1 MAFQAAVIMLIV
13 AGLFASGVL
22 FDFKSV
28 ESTVEILRE
37 AAARDE
43 TGALVLRPTSDLK
56 KLRTEVRD
64 LWFVIR
70 DRNGQRLSEGTVP
83 PEYDRLGDA
92 LDHIGQARLGW
103 NMLDPPRPTARI
115 RWVTSGAGNV
125 QVLTGPESQLPPR
138 LIMLGISLIFLKEV
152 LPTLLVM
159 AIAAL
164 MVTPWVVRRAL
175 AGLDKAAAGAGQIE
189 LDKGSVRLPL
199 DGVPL
204 EAAPLVRAINAA
216 LGRID
221 RGHERHKRF
230 LAAAAHELRTPVA
243 ILTTR
248 VASLQASS
256 DKIRLLED
264 AARLSTLT
272 EQLLDLERLDQPS
285 VQLLRVDLG
294 ALAQRVVADLA
305 PLIFAAGY
313 QVSFEAPHIAA
324 MVSCDPHSIERALTN
339 LIQNAIE
346 HGGRA
351 GTITVRV
358 TDAPLIEVT
367 DEGQGVP
374 LEERDRVFEPFHRL
388 QPKRRGLGLG
398 LNLVQEIMHRH
409 GGRATITTGLKGGAC
424 LTLLFPPSTAREQ
437 HEAAERAK

>member
-1 MAFQAAVIMLIV
+1 MLIV

-43 TGALVLRPTSDLK
+43 TGALVLRPTSDLE

-83 PEYDRLGDA
+83 PEYDKLGDT

-115 RWVTSGAGNV
+115 RWVTSSAGNV

-138 LIMLGISLIFLKEV
+138 LIMLGISLVFLKEV

-189 LDKGSVRLPL
+189 LDRGGVRLPL

-204 EAAPLVRAINAA
+204 EATPLVRAINAA

-230 LAAAAHELRTPVA
+230 LAAAAHEL
-243 ILTTR
+243 
-248 VASLQASS
+248 SL
-256 DKIRLLED
+256 I
-264 AARLSTLT
+264 
-272 EQLLDLERLDQPS
+272 
-285 VQLLRVDLG
+285 
-294 ALAQRVVADLA
+294 
-305 PLIFAAGY
+305 
-313 QVSFEAPHIAA
+313 HI
-324 MVSCDPHSIERALTN
+324 
-339 LIQNAIE
+339 
-346 HGGRA
+346 
-351 GTITVRV
+351 
-358 TDAPLIEVT
+358 
-367 DEGQGVP
+367 
-374 LEERDRVFEPFHRL
+374 
-388 QPKRRGLGLG
+388 
-398 LNLVQEIMHRH
+398 
-409 GGRATITTGLKGGAC
+409 
-424 LTLLFPPSTAREQ
+424 
-437 HEAAERAK
+437 

>member
-1 MAFQAAVIMLIV
+1 MLIV

-43 TGALVLRPTSDLK
+43 TGALVLRPTSDLE

-83 PEYDRLGDA
+83 PEYDKLGDT

-115 RWVTSGAGNV
+115 RWVTSSAGNV

-138 LIMLGISLIFLKEV
+138 LIMLGISLVFLKEV

-189 LDKGSVRLPL
+189 LDRGGVRLPL

-204 EAAPLVRAINAA
+204 EATPLVRAINAA

-248 VASLQASS
+248 VASLQAGS

-285 VQLLRVDLG
+285 VQFIRVDLG

-305 PLIFAAGY
+305 PLIFSAGY
-313 QVSFEAPHIAA
+313 QVSFERPHIVAT
-324 MVSCDPHSIERALTN
+324 VSCDPHSIERALTN

-388 QPKRRGLGLG
+388 QPRGRGLGLG

-409 GGRATITTGLKGGAC
+409 GGRATITSGLKGGAC
-424 LTLLFPPSTAREQ
+424 LTLLFPPSTTHASLEPT
-437 HEAAERAK
+437 ERAK